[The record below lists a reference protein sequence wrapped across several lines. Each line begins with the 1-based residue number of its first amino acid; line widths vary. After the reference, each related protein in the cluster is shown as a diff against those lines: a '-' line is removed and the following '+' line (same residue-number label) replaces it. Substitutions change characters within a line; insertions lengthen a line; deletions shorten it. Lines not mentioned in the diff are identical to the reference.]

1 MSELLRCDDLSKHFN
16 SYPAL
21 SKVSFSIYNGE
32 ILGIIGP
39 NGAGKTTLMECM
51 AGLLPYDKGEF
62 SQEGQPL
69 SPQQI
74 KQFMFY
80 LPDGILPYAEQR
92 VKIVI
97 NFFQQIFAAPKS
109 QLEQLVEKLE
119 LEPVMKKPVYALSKG
134 YRRRLLL
141 LIGLLSSQPLLLL
154 DEPFDGFD
162 LRQTLGVM
170 DLLRETLSGRTLLLS
185 IHQLT
190 EAEKICD
197 RFILLNS
204 GTVSA
209 AGSLTQLQRQ
219 AGLTSGGLEEVFL
232 ATV

>member
-1 MSELLRCDDLSKHFN
+1 MSELLRCNGLSKHFN

-21 SKVSFSIYNGE
+21 TDVSFSIYSGE

-51 AGLLPYDKGEF
+51 TGLLPYESGIISWKNRR
-62 SQEGQPL
+62 L
-69 SPQQI
+69 NPQQV
-74 KQFMFY
+74 KQFIFY

-92 VKIVI
+92 VEIVI
-97 NFFQQIFAAPKS
+97 DFFQQVFAATKD
-109 QLEQLVEKLE
+109 QREQLVKRLE
-119 LEPVMKKPVYALSKG
+119 LVTVMKKTVTSLSKG
-134 YRRRLLL
+134 FRRRLLL
-141 LIGLLSSQPLLLL
+141 LIGLLSPQPLLLL

-170 DLLRETLSGRTLLLS
+170 ELLRETLSGRTLLLS

-197 RFILLNS
+197 RFILLNTGS
-204 GTVSA
+204 VA
-209 AGSLTQLQRQ
+209 ASGSLNQLREQ
-219 AGLTSGGLEEVFL
+219 AGLTTGGLEEVFL

>member
-1 MSELLRCDDLSKHFN
+1 MSELLRCDGITKHFGN
-16 SYPAL
+16 YRVL
-21 SKVSFSIYNGE
+21 SDISFSVNTGE

-39 NGAGKTTLMECM
+39 NGAGKSTLMESLT
-51 AGLLPYDKGEF
+51 GLLPFDKGII
-62 SQEGQPL
+62 SWRKQPI
-69 SPQQI
+69 SPQQT
-74 KQFMFY
+74 KQFIFY

-92 VKIVI
+92 VEIVVK
-97 NFFQQIFAAPKS
+97 FFQQIFAASKV
-109 QLEQLVEKLE
+109 QLEQLVERLN
-119 LEPVMKKPVYALSKG
+119 LATVLKKPVHSLSKG

-141 LIGLLSSQPLLLL
+141 LIGLLSPQPLLLL

-162 LRQTLGVM
+162 LFQTLGVM

-204 GTVSA
+204 GVVSA
-209 AGSLTQLQRQ
+209 TGSLSQLQQQ
-219 AGLTSGGLEEVFL
+219 AGITSGGLEEVFL